1 MSKDLGQGKADGE
14 QRGHTEVLGCCS
26 KPPGGEVALSL
37 GRRSLL
43 GLKNP
48 QIEFVSLG
56 SWAIPSL
63 EFRPH
68 VSYSSCLI
76 VIRYGHLNILYFL
89 TMLLLKEKWLN

>member
-1 MSKDLGQGKADGE
+1 M
-14 QRGHTEVLGCCS
+14 
-26 KPPGGEVALSL
+26 ALSL

-48 QIEFVSLG
+48 KIEFVSLG

-68 VSYSSCLI
+68 VSYSRCLI
-76 VIRYGHLNILYFL
+76 VIRYAHVNILYSL